1 MLNSKYYPSKLDISG
16 ARVLITGATSGIGRA
31 CAFRFL
37 ELNCQLI
44 LVGRNESKLQ
54 SLGVELEQEI
64 YQLQS
69 GSSQG
74 RYPLP
79 QLIRLDVTEI
89 EKIQELAHHIGP
101 VDIII
106 NNAGT
111 NLGADPADQIKTDNM
126 IKMVLTNYSA
136 PMAFVAAF
144 SNMMKQRGSGHIVNV
159 CSTAGDDIYPNS
171 SVYCSTKAALHAYTE
186 AARHDLVD
194 TPIRVTSI
202 SPGLVDTPLHEK
214 KSGDYEK
221 ARKTF
226 DDIVPLYPEDIADQI
241 IYACTRPRHVQVAD
255 VSSYA
260 TNQSHS
266 GCNGIKGVARVGP
279 SLGANTSTGKDY
291 GMPQSSYGPR
301 GPSNDWQNMS
311 PPEYYSPRNH
321 SRPWSGGGPPRD
333 GPGGREYNYY
343 NGPSSQESLKDRHD
357 ISPRAAKDAGIFTL
371 QFKNGSWSSLPLHSA
386 QNGHSYHGNYNDHR
400 SGRDYGQDLNPYRS

>member
-1 MLNSKYYPSKLDISG
+1 MLNSKYYPKQIDISG

-31 CAFRFL
+31 CAFRFT
-37 ELNCQLI
+37 ELQCQLI
-44 LVGRNESKLQ
+44 LVGRSESKLQ
-54 SLGVELEQEI
+54 ALGVELEQEI

-69 GSSQG
+69 SGGQG
-74 RYPLP
+74 RYQLP

-111 NLGADPADQIKTDNM
+111 NLGSESADQIKTENM
-126 IKMVLTNYSA
+126 VKMVLTNYSA
-136 PMAFVAAF
+136 PMAVVAAF
-144 SNMMKQRGSGHIVNV
+144 SNMMKQRGNGHIINV

-214 KSGDYEK
+214 KMGDLDSS
-221 ARKTF
+221 RKTF
-226 DDIVPLYPEDIADQI
+226 EDIVPLYPEDIADQI
-241 IYACTRPRHVQVAD
+241 VYACTRPRHVQVAD
-255 VSSYA
+255 VASYA

-266 GCNGIKGVARVGP
+266 GVGGIKGVARVGP
-279 SLGANTSTGKDY
+279 SLGASNY
-291 GMPQSSYGPR
+291 MGP
-301 GPSNDWQNMS
+301 PSNRGRPGPVQDWQNMPPPMYYSRSGGRDAS
-311 PPEYYSPRNH
+311 PRNRDYSPRSN
-321 SRPWSGGGPPRD
+321 D
-333 GPGGREYNYY
+333 YQKFQE
-343 NGPSSQESLKDRHD
+343 PSSQGSLRDRRD
-357 ISPRAAKDAGIFTL
+357 EKAGIFTL
-371 QFKNGSWSSLPLHSA
+371 QFKNGSWSSNPLGA
-386 QNGHSYHGNYNDHR
+386 PGQNGNSYNDRYRDQGNAHEYGHDQGHGN
-400 SGRDYGQDLNPYRS
+400 SPYRNNVIHLSN